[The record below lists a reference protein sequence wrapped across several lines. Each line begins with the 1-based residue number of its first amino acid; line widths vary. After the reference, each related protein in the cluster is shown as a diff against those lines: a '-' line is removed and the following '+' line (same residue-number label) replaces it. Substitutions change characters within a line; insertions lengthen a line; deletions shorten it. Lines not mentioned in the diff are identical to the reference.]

1 MRGDIWLLATFV
13 QNKIG
18 RQELVQEN
26 IRAWWP
32 PRRRPAPSHD
42 FQGNVGGM

>member
-13 QNKIG
+13 QNRIG

-26 IRAWWP
+26 IRAGGLP
-32 PRRRPAPSHD
+32 AGAPAPSHD